1 MTVSCVGIRTEKV
14 SIVRQLRN
22 MFMKAPEIEIGQVSV
37 ATTEYKG
44 HDPEYW
50 AEQATNRIVSVGSN
64 CHPAIAQQAEA
75 FKEVVQTLVC
85 LYMKEAIKSDR
96 TTLIAELLKQGHED
110 MAEILRRV

>member
-1 MTVSCVGIRTEKV
+1 MVSCVEIRTEKV
-14 SIVRQLRN
+14 SIVRHLRN

-50 AEQATNRIVSVGSN
+50 AEQATNRIVSVGGN
-64 CHPAIAQQAEA
+64 CHPVIAEQAEA